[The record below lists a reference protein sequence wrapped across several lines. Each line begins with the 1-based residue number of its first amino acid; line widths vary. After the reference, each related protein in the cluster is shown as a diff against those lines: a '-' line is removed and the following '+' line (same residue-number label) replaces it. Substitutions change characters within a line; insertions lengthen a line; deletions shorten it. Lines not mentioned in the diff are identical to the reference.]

1 MRLEDLELVL
11 MKAYSL
17 DLRERVVSAYEV
29 GSRTIKEVAER
40 FSVGETFVKKMLR
53 QKRTQGAVQPP
64 AHGGGKPRALS
75 ENHLKALRQW
85 LKREPDLTLR
95 ELRERMLERKRK
107 AVSMA
112 TLGKV
117 LAEEK
122 LTRKKNQSLRRKE
135 TTGNGRAFGGESKG

>member
-1 MRLEDLELVL
+1 MRLEDLELLL

-17 DLRERVVSAYEV
+17 DLRQRVVSAYGA
-29 GSRTIKEVAER
+29 GSVSIKQVAER

-53 QKRTQGAVQPP
+53 QKREQGAVKPP
-64 AHGGGKPRALS
+64 AHGGGKQRTLS
-75 ENHLKALRQW
+75 DKHVQALRQW
-85 LKREPDLTLR
+85 LRIEPDLTLS
-95 ELRERMLERKRK
+95 ELQERMLERKRK
-107 AVSMA
+107 VVSVA

-135 TTGNGRAFGGESKG
+135 TTGNGRVSGGESKG